1 MLQTTRIRTG
11 SVSCVS
17 LVLHRNARLFPRQV
31 YDVAEGLN
39 FLHSCNV
46 VHGDLNGVCDCSGS
60 RITTVL
66 TSTQSNVLVTATGRA
81 RITDFGLVMATQNPD
96 SVWSAPP
103 EYGPSARWIAPEILC
118 DFGTYSKEGDVFSFA
133 MITFG
138 VRRGLSTRCR
148 YLAEYSSFSQRR
160 LLARSRSMTIHLTRL
175 RWQLW
180 MVNVHHARPTQL
192 LWTGYGH

>member
-66 TSTQSNVLVTATGRA
+66 TSTQSNVLVDATCRA

-103 EYGPSARWIAPEILC
+103 EYGPSARWIAPEILNEE
-118 DFGTYSKEGDVFSFA
+118 GSYSKEADVFSFA
-133 MITFG
+133 MVAVEVRQNELVVSDFG
-138 VRRGLSTRCR
+138 LLQSHHHR
-148 YLAEYSSFSQRR
+148 YSPGPP
-160 LLARSRSMTIHLTRL
+160 RSMMPYLQRQC
-175 RWQLW
+175 RQ
-180 MVNVHHARPTQL
+180 
-192 LWTGYGH
+192 